1 MLAALAA
8 DDAAAEAEEQR
19 TAEQEAEMMETVR
32 EEAAEH
38 GTNPKTAGW
47 HGYLFFGNLH
57 AFGTERIRSRA
68 SRRRPA
74 RSGSRCFGAQDGT
87 DVLHAPLAGGC
98 AAASHNMMQTAAEPP
113 KAAAASTRCAFVCG
127 PPSCDWPI
135 GGASPVDGLAASAA
149 PASVEPVG
157 RAEGGSRWLAA
168 GWTPQGTSLRCSPAA
183 AAGTSGTRGVAWTA
197 SHLQQAYGMSAA
209 VQDYN
214 QSMAAVDVHTME
226 RPDLAD
232 SA

>member
-1 MLAALAA
+1 MRAS
-8 DDAAAEAEEQR
+8 D
-19 TAEQEAEMMETVR
+19 
-32 EEAAEH
+32 
-38 GTNPKTAGW
+38 
-47 HGYLFFGNLH
+47 YLFFGNLH

-214 QSMAAVDVHTME
+214 QSMAAVDVHTM
-226 RPDLAD
+226 RRGLTSLTPPDLGLTAHVVYIVVTC
-232 SA
+232 SQKHVETS

>member
-1 MLAALAA
+1 MFC
-8 DDAAAEAEEQR
+8 
-19 TAEQEAEMMETVR
+19 M
-32 EEAAEH
+32 H
-38 GTNPKTAGW
+38 I
-47 HGYLFFGNLH
+47 YLFFGNLH

-197 SHLQQAYGMSAA
+197 SHLQQAYGSLKHG
-209 VQDYN
+209 Q
-214 QSMAAVDVHTME
+214 
-226 RPDLAD
+226 PDILRTQ
-232 SA
+232 